1 MASPPDVVPVVLCGG
16 SGTRLWPL
24 SRTSYPKQYW
34 PLVDGHTLLQN
45 TLLRLGG
52 LPGVQAPVLV
62 CSEHHRFLAA
72 EQLRQIQVAPAALL
86 LEPAGRNTA
95 PAVAVATLHAMD
107 RGGDPLLLVLA
118 ADHNITDT
126 AAFRRAVGKGMV
138 AARAGRLVTF
148 GIVPTT
154 PETGYGYIEA
164 EATADSTGA
173 LPIRRFV
180 EKPDRATAEQ
190 FLESGNFTWN
200 SGLFLFRASRMLAE
214 LTRFNPE
221 LVQAA
226 RDALDQGEADL
237 DFLRLARDPFERCPS
252 VAIDVAVME
261 KTGLGSVVPLEAGW
275 SDVGSW
281 DALWDLG
288 SRDSNGNVVRGRVL
302 AEDARNC
309 YVRSEHRLVVGLGIE
324 DLVVVETSD
333 AVLVARRDRA
343 QQVKQVVRQL
353 EAEGANEARS
363 HRRIYRPWGYY
374 DAIVEGRRWQVK
386 TIRVNPDASLSL
398 QMHHHRSEHWVVVQ
412 GTAEV
417 ERDGAVAL
425 FSENQSV
432 YIPLGCRHRLSNP
445 GRIELQLIE
454 VQSGTYLGEDDIVR
468 FADAYGR
475 VSAEAAPQTSD

>member
-1 MASPPDVVPVVLCGG
+1 M
-16 SGTRLWPL
+16 
-24 SRTSYPKQYW
+24 
-34 PLVDGHTLLQN
+34 
-45 TLLRLGG
+45 
-52 LPGVQAPVLV
+52 
-62 CSEHHRFLAA
+62 
-72 EQLRQIQVAPAALL
+72 
-86 LEPAGRNTA
+86 
-95 PAVAVATLHAMD
+95 
-107 RGGDPLLLVLA
+107 LA

-126 AAFRRAVGKGMV
+126 VAFRRAVGKGMV

-180 EKPDRATAEQ
+180 EKPDGATAEQ
-190 FLESGNFTWN
+190 FLASGNFTWN

-214 LTRFNPE
+214 LKRFNPE

-261 KTGLGSVVPLEAGW
+261 KTSLGSVVPLEAGW

-288 SRDSNGNVVRGRVL
+288 SRDGNGNVLRGRVL

-333 AVLVARRDRA
+333 AVLVARRDRG
-343 QQVKQVVRQL
+343 QQVKHVVLRL
-353 EAEGANEARS
+353 KADGANEATS

-386 TIRVNPDASLSL
+386 TIRVNPGASLSL

-475 VSAEAAPQTSD
+475 VSGEAAPQTSD